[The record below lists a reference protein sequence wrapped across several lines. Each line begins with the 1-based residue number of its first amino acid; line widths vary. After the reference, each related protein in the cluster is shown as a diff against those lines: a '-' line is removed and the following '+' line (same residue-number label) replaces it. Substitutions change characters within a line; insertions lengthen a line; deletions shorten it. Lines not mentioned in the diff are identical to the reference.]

1 MVHGDGRATLLVRHE
16 SVGRGEIVEVLRR
29 HWPDAQVTDIAKVS
43 PVWNLGIEDAVELA
57 RAKRSVEP
65 LRIVVMGQQC
75 FGVCS
80 DPPVMVAGLE
90 PMPALF

>member
-1 MVHGDGRATLLVRHE
+1 VTAERRCWSDMRALVEERSSKCSGGIGRTPRC
-16 SVGRGEIVEVLRR
+16 
-29 HWPDAQVTDIAKVS
+29 KVS

-57 RAKRSVEP
+57 RAKRGVEP